1 MQEKNAFTLI
11 EMSIV
16 LVVIGLV
23 ISGILLGQT
32 LISGYQIRATMAQ
45 VEQFKTAS
53 NTFKLKYNCLAGD
66 CANASS
72 LLTGVS
78 NGNGNN
84 KIDGP
89 SAVLNN
95 EYFYFWQ
102 HLSIAGFIP
111 GAYTS
116 TPPGSVYASG
126 VNFPASKYGNGFSS
140 WNSYNGGGFG
150 AWNLQ
155 AYEGGG
161 TFIGTGLL
169 FPAKYGNTLMLGSPW
184 PDLTVNVPIM
194 NLFPGRDARAIDLKF
209 DDGLPAGGAIISW
222 AYSSEYGGE
231 CASTDDPKTAVYLDT
246 TGFDTY
252 DARCILLFPGAF

>member
-1 MQEKNAFTLI
+1 MQGKNAFTLI

-32 LISGYQIRATMAQ
+32 LINSYQMRATMAQ

-66 CANASS
+66 CSNASS
-72 LLTGVS
+72 LLTGAS

-84 KIDGP
+84 KIDGA
-89 SAVLNN
+89 SEVLAN

-102 HLSIAGFIP
+102 HLSLSGFIP

-116 TPPGSVYASG
+116 TPPGPVYGSG

-150 AWNLQ
+150 ALSLR

-161 TFIGTGLL
+161 AFSVTGLL
-169 FPAKYGNTLMLGSPW
+169 FPAKYGNSLMLGSPW
-184 PDLTVNVPIM
+184 VDLTSNIPIM
-194 NLFPGRDARAIDLKF
+194 NLFPGRDARAIDSKF
-209 DDGLPAGGAIISW
+209 DDGLPGGGAIMSW
-222 AYSSEYGGE
+222 ANSSEFGGE

-246 TGFDTY
+246 TGFNTF
-252 DARCILLFPGAF
+252 DARCVLLFPNAF